1 MIIKKNLK
9 SQMPS
14 LKRCKLGDSEE
25 EESSGR
31 KKRKTNGYYP
41 LNLLGEVAAGII
53 PVSFRGLL
61 GAEKGGFSWCTEVSC
76 SPPPPEEEEE
86 EAVVESKSKAGK
98 SAKAKAAE
106 VSRPPLVRTSRG
118 RVQVLPS
125 RFNDSVIENWK
136 KESKSNVRDNV
147 EDEKPSLKPQKN
159 GKKVR
164 SNAERIGYGSKKYSE
179 VEEEEEEE
187 EGYMPYKSYNMR
199 KYNSGSR
206 STLTSVH
213 EHLVGNGRCS
223 VVEIVDEHEDDV
235 EEAVRISK
243 QRKDGLYG
251 PEDFYSGDIV
261 WAKPGKK
268 EPFWPAIVIDPM
280 TQAPELV
287 LRACIPDAACVMF
300 FGYSGNENQRDYA
313 WVKRGSLF
321 PFMDYIGRFQEQSEL
336 GNCKPCDF
344 QMATEEAFLV
354 EQGFTEKLLADINM
368 AAGNPVYDESLPR
381 GVQEATGSNHDLD
394 YQFVDQDIYRKNKY
408 TRACE
413 GCGSDLKLPKKL
425 KVPTSGG
432 HFLCKSCAKLTKP
445 KHICGIC
452 KKWNHSESGS
462 WVRCDGCRVWVHAE
476 CDRINTNYF
485 KNLGGITD
493 YFCPP
498 CKVKFNFELSDS
510 EKEQPK
516 VKSNKNEAQLVLPNK
531 VTVLCNGVEGIYF
544 PSLHSVVC
552 KCGYCGT
559 EKQALSEW
567 ERHTGSKSRN
577 WRTSVRVK
585 GSLLALE
592 QWMLQLAEFHENALV
607 SVKPPKRPSIKE
619 RKQKLL
625 TFLQEKYEPV
635 YAKWTTERCA
645 VCRWVEDWD
654 YNKIIICNR
663 CQIAVH
669 QECYGARHV
678 RDFTSWVCKACEKP
692 EFKREC
698 CLCPVKGGALKPTD
712 IETLW
717 VHITCAWFRPEVS
730 FASDE
735 KMEPALGILSIPSNS
750 FVKIC
755 VICKQ
760 IHGSCTQCSRCST
773 YYHAMCASRAGY
785 RMELHSLEKNG
796 KQITKMVSYCA
807 YHRAPNPDTVLI
819 IQTPLGVFSAKS
831 LLQTK
836 KKPGSRLISSNRI
849 KLEEVPTVETTEPE
863 PEPLCSA
870 RCRIFKRLKDSRKRT
885 EEEAV
890 AHQVMGHSHHPLEA
904 IRSLNKFRVV
914 EEPLTFSS
922 FRERLYHLQRTEN
935 DRVCFGRSGI
945 HGWGLF
951 ARRNIQEGEMV
962 LEYRGEQVRGSV
974 ADLREARY
982 RSEGKDCYL
991 FKISEEVVVDATD
1004 KGNIARLINHS
1015 CMPNC
1020 YARIMS
1026 VGDEESRIVL
1036 IAKTNVSADD
1046 ELTYDY
1052 LFDPNEPD
1060 EFKVPCLCKAPNCR
1074 KFMN

>member
-25 EESSGR
+25 EDSSAGK
-31 KKRKTNGYYP
+31 KKRRTGGYYP

-61 GAEKGGFSWCTEVSC
+61 AEKGGFSWCTEVSC
-76 SPPPPEEEEE
+76 SPPEAE
-86 EAVVESKSKAGK
+86 EAVVVVVESRSNKARK
-98 SAKAKAAE
+98 TKAAAAE
-106 VSRPPLVRTSRG
+106 ESRPPLVRTSRG

-125 RFNDSVIENWK
+125 RFNDSVIENWR
-136 KESKSNVRDNV
+136 KESKTSVRESNV
-147 EDEKPSLKPQKN
+147 EDERVSLRPQRN
-159 GKKVR
+159 GKKVK
-164 SNAERIGYGSKKYSE
+164 SNAGYGSKKYSGYYEEEEEEEEEEVEE
-179 VEEEEEEE
+179 VEEEEEECVA
-187 EGYMPYKSYNMR
+187 YKSYK

-213 EHLVGNGRCS
+213 EHLGVGDDKCE
-223 VVEIVDEHEDDV
+223 VVEIIDEEEEED
-235 EEAVRISK
+235 ELEGAVRME

-251 PEDFYSGDIV
+251 PEDFYSGDLV

-321 PFMDYIGRFQEQSEL
+321 PFMDYIDRFKEQSEL

-368 AAGNPVYDESLPR
+368 AAGNPVYDETLSR

-394 YQFVDQDIYRKNKY
+394 YHFVDQDIYQTKKDP
-408 TRACE
+408 RACE
-413 GCGSDLKLPKKL
+413 SCGSKLKIPKKM
-425 KVPTSGG
+425 KIPSGG
-432 HFLCKSCAKLTKP
+432 QILCKTCAKLTKS
-445 KHICGIC
+445 KHVCGIC
-452 KKWNHSESGS
+452 KKWNQPESGT
-462 WVRCDGCRVWVHAE
+462 WTC
-476 CDRINTNYF
+476 
-485 KNLGGITD
+485 TD

-531 VTVLCNGVEGIYF
+531 VTVLCNSVEGIYF

-592 QWMLQLAEFHENALV
+592 QWMLQLAEIHENALV

-692 EFKREC
+692 EVKREC

-796 KQITKMVSYCA
+796 KQITKMVSFCA

-831 LLQTK
+831 LLQSK
-836 KKPGSRLISSNRI
+836 KKPGSSLISSNRT
-849 KLEEVPTVETTEPE
+849 KLEEIPNVETTEPE
-863 PEPLCSA
+863 PEPKPEPEPLSSA
-870 RCRIFKRLKDSRKRT
+870 RCRIFKRSKDSRKRT
-885 EEEAV
+885 EEEAA

-991 FKISEEVVVDATD
+991 FKICEEVVVDATD

-1036 IAKTNVSADD
+1036 IAKTNVSAGD